1 MSFKKDLK
9 ASKKE
14 IKKFKKS
21 IEVNLEHIY
30 DDNEK
35 EKFLTDYQDKLS
47 NESYLLGKSIERTE
61 ISTGTKVAVVF
72 LLLLGNI
79 FTAVLFGAGYLI
91 YNQMANKKEAE
102 ATMQLSVLTKKLKI
116 INDLKKDLGYDYIG
130 DDVENINV
138 VNKNGGSSIPL
149 DAISQAERNEML
161 EAILE
166 SQGYS
171 SNGRFAREYLKIKEK
186 LDESLELNKDFYE
199 MLINEFEIENP
210 EKYFEIKGKYK
221 RIRQQHE
228 NDLEIAKKERE
239 LNAKY
244 TKSNTVNFMPDNIN
258 DVLDSIGD
266 TLNDKTNIFSI
277 KKERI
282 IELLNKEDNSHTF
295 YSEIY
300 REERESV
307 VLNVFSILKDIE
319 ESISKS
325 TELEKI
331 LGTSKSTDKWLDIT
345 VDKLDECIGILENL
359 QLQSDNILLTLLDN
373 ELIAND
379 NYGIKSDDI
388 KKINSENDL
397 YYKEDKAIE
406 TVKPSPELDVQDK
419 IEVLDELLIKDKIS
433 LENRM

>member
-35 EKFLTDYQDKLS
+35 EKFLNDYQDKLS

-79 FTAVLFGAGYLI
+79 FTTVLFGAGYLI

-130 DDVENINV
+130 DENENNNVE
-138 VNKNGGSSIPL
+138 NKNGGSDIPL
-149 DAISQAERNEML
+149 DAISQAERNEMM

-166 SQGYS
+166 SHGYS
-171 SNGRFAREYLKIKEK
+171 NNGRFAREYLKIKEK
-186 LDESLELNKDFYE
+186 LVESLELNKDSYE
-199 MLINEFEIENP
+199 MLLNEFEIEKP

-244 TKSNTVNFMPDNIN
+244 TKSNTISFMPDNIN

-359 QLQSDNILLTLLDN
+359 QLQSDNILITLLDN
-373 ELIAND
+373 ELIANA

-397 YYKEDKAIE
+397 YYIEDKAIE
-406 TVKPSPELDVQDK
+406 TLKTSPELDVQDK
-419 IEVLDELLIKDKIS
+419 IEVSDELLIKDKIS
-433 LENRM
+433 LENRI